1 MHPINIMVSTEHGLG
16 TIAGYELIKGIKLI
30 ESFEPVTLDDSLE
43 LSRYI
48 IQLEDNHTWLYK
60 DKFYYASHRF
70 ITLIDFSELILTL
83 NPSDELIEST
93 HYWYYLSKVKPVDIH
108 AIDTKTG
115 YLKSIGFTKGSDTL
129 DSKAVQ
135 CLKCI
140 EQVYFDRIIKP
151 TLVKKV

>member
-1 MHPINIMVSTEHGLG
+1 MHLINTMVSTEHGLG
-16 TIAGYELIKGIKLI
+16 TIVGYELIKGIKLI

-60 DKFYYASHRF
+60 DKFYYASHRL

-83 NPSDELIEST
+83 NPSDAVIEDT
-93 HYWYYLSKVKPVDIH
+93 HYWYYLNKLKPVDIH
-108 AIDTKTG
+108 AVETKAG
-115 YLKSIGFTKGSDTL
+115 YLKSIGFTKGVDTL
-129 DSKAVQ
+129 DSKVVQ

-140 EQVYFDRIIKP
+140 EQMYFDRIIKP

>member
-1 MHPINIMVSTEHGLG
+1 MHPINTLVSTEHGLG
-16 TIAGYELIKGIKLI
+16 TIVGYELIKGNKLV
-30 ESFEPVTLDDSLE
+30 EAFEQVTLDSSLE

-48 IQLEDNHTWLYK
+48 IQLGDDHTWPHL
-60 DKFYYASHRF
+60 DQLYYASHRL

-83 NPSDELIEST
+83 NPMSGLIEDS
-93 HYWYYLSKVKPVDIH
+93 HYWYYLNKLKPVDIH
-108 AIDTKTG
+108 AIKTKAG

-129 DSKAVQ
+129 DSKALH